1 MKQTIC
7 TSFLLASVTV
17 FAFVARGNQ
26 LSPDPIPR
34 SSSIFIDPMDG
45 FGPELQE
52 AFLNDGV
59 PLVIVSNKE
68 DADFEIVGGIRD
80 ATEQPING
88 RPASAAQ
95 EAGNQTLR
103 TRVVM
108 VSIVN
113 LKTKSVA
120 WGYGVTG
127 VPDLAS
133 VADACAK
140 RLKGEMNH
148 RHQKHWPS

>member
-1 MKQTIC
+1 MEQTIC
-7 TSFLLASVTV
+7 TSFLLASVIV

-34 SSSIFIDPMDG
+34 SSSVFIDPMNG
-45 FGPELQE
+45 FGSELQE

-59 PLVIVSNKE
+59 PLVIVSNKD
-68 DADFEIVGGIRD
+68 DADFEIVGEIRD
-80 ATEQPING
+80 AVERPING
-88 RPASAAQ
+88 RTASGEQ
-95 EAGNQTLR
+95 EAGTETLR
-103 TRVVM
+103 TRVLM

-120 WGYGVTG
+120 WGCGVTG

-133 VADACAK
+133 AAESCAK
-140 RLKGEMNH
+140 HLKEEMRRKH
-148 RHQKHWPS
+148 RKD